1 MKLARDQATLAKIT
15 ALIEYAFQKKQPLKT
30 DPVFL
35 ARYEHADA
43 YGAYQ
48 ADQLT
53 NLIMANQFT
62 IQYFSKSLKMAG
74 VGYVASYP
82 EYRGQG
88 TIAKLMDE
96 LLHDLYENGVAVSQ
110 LAPFSE
116 AFYRQFGYENTSQKK
131 NYQIPASAFAH
142 FKSERQGFV
151 KRGTWRQ
158 L

>member
-53 NLIMANQFT
+53 N
-62 IQYFSKSLKMAG
+62 
-74 VGYVASYP
+74 
-82 EYRGQG
+82 
-88 TIAKLMDE
+88 
-96 LLHDLYENGVAVSQ
+96 
-110 LAPFSE
+110 
-116 AFYRQFGYENTSQKK
+116 
-131 NYQIPASAFAH
+131 
-142 FKSERQGFV
+142 
-151 KRGTWRQ
+151 
-158 L
+158 

>member
-1 MKLARDQATLAKIT
+1 
-15 ALIEYAFQKKQPLKT
+15 
-30 DPVFL
+30 
-35 ARYEHADA
+35 
-43 YGAYQ
+43 
-48 ADQLT
+48 
-53 NLIMANQFT
+53 
-62 IQYFSKSLKMAG
+62 
-74 VGYVASYP
+74 
-82 EYRGQG
+82 
-88 TIAKLMDE
+88 MDE